1 MKVIEFFDHVSQMR
15 QAQKE
20 YFKTRNT
27 SILQQSKSLERQVD
41 AEIERV
47 NKLFAEPEL
56 NFN

>member
-1 MKVIEFFDHVSQMR
+1 MKVIEFFDLVSQMR